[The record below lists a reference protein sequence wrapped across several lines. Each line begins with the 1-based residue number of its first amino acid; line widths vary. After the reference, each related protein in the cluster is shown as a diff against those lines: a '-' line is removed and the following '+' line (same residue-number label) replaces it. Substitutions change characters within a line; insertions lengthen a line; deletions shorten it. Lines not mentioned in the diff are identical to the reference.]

1 MVAEKG
7 KRWFITDWN
16 DTIEIIDSLKLN
28 IDNLLKEEGIKL

>member
-16 DTIEIIDSLKLN
+16 DTINIIDDIELN
-28 IDNLLKEEGIKL
+28 LENLLKEEGINF